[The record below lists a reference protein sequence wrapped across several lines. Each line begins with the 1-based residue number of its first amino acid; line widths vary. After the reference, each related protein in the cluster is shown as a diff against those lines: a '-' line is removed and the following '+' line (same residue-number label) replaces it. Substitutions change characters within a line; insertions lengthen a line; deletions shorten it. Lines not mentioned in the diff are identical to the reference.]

1 MSDEKK
7 YKIALFMV
15 IRNST
20 VMPAGLRLNK
30 TMKEVNQLSYET
42 MLEVLKMID
51 FENAA
56 KSYSQGKKAYYDKL
70 KGAEQEGAIDIIN
83 RQKAE
88 IERLQ
93 NEN

>member
-1 MSDEKK
+1 MSDKKK

-20 VMPAGLRLNK
+20 VMPASLRLNK
-30 TMKEVNQLSYET
+30 TMKEVNQMSYET

-56 KSYSQGKKAYYDKL
+56 KSYSQGKIKIYKYKKRKVL
-70 KGAEQEGAIDIIN
+70 
-83 RQKAE
+83 
-88 IERLQ
+88 
-93 NEN
+93 

>member
-42 MLEVLKMID
+42 LLEVLKMID

-56 KSYSQGKKAYYDKL
+56 KSYSQCKKAYYDKL
-70 KGAEQEGAIDIIN
+70 KGAEQE
-83 RQKAE
+83 
-88 IERLQ
+88 
-93 NEN
+93 

>member
-70 KGAEQEGAIDIIN
+70 KGAEQE
-83 RQKAE
+83 
-88 IERLQ
+88 
-93 NEN
+93 